1 MTSAEIGLLG
11 FEAFGVA
18 VGATLVSGAL
28 SLAAPFL
35 IALTGALAA
44 LAIAGWSARLRRT
57 GPFRAGLLRPRPI
70 VALAILG
77 SVTVI
82 FLFPP
87 TALDAARGLIL
98 ALGLL
103 PLWAVER
110 GVSHL
115 PATSEDRR

>member
-1 MTSAEIGLLG
+1 MTSAEIELLG

-57 GPFRAGLLRPRPI
+57 GPFRAGLLRPI